1 MALSYYV
8 FYRLFLSDSA
18 VNLCG
23 GESIGQS
30 LPSFVPQKR
39 GEESPGSIGQS
50 AR

>member
-1 MALSYYV
+1 MVSVTITLV
-8 FYRLFLSDSA
+8 
-18 VNLCG
+18 G

-30 LPSFVPQKR
+30 LFHIVPQYG